1 MQPMNIFLYIL
12 LSLAASLA
20 GGVMGCVGGLALGWL
35 LAFSYHKRGPS
46 DPADAPVYVALG
58 LMLVGACL
66 GALIGLVVGIII
78 CIRIAIAQRK
88 PSIQPILPR

>member
-1 MQPMNIFLYIL
+1 MNIFLYIL

-20 GGVMGCVGGLALGWL
+20 GAVVGGIGGLALGWL
-35 LAFSYHKRGPS
+35 LAFGYHKRGPS
-46 DPADAPVYVALG
+46 DPADAPIYVAMG

-66 GALIGLVVGIII
+66 GVLIGLVVGIIL
-78 CIRIAIAQRK
+78 CVRVARRK